1 VGETIVITVLLWKW
15 KQKNYRSKF
24 TAENVNIMT
33 RMIGRN
39 LDLPHRFLC
48 ITDDPEGIECE
59 THPLWDEPN
68 IPLREGRPNC
78 YRRLKV
84 FGEFG
89 KELGDRLLSIDLD
102 TVITGNITP
111 LIDRPEDFVIWGD
124 TAKNTLYNGGFWLMK
139 PGTRTQVW
147 DTFTPMAPRITQKLG
162 IVGSD
167 QAWISHV
174 LGPGEAMW
182 GTKDGVYSYRNH
194 LKHGLLPK
202 PADARIVF
210 FHGAFDPDGDHAQQH
225 RWVRENYR

>member
-1 VGETIVITVLLWKW
+1 MITVLLWKW
-15 KQKNYRSKF
+15 RQKNYRSKF

-48 ITDDPEGIECE
+48 ITDDPDGVECE
-59 THPLWDEPN
+59 TYPLWNEPN
-68 IPLREGRPNC
+68 IHLPDGRPNC

-102 TVITGNITP
+102 TVITKNITP

-124 TAKNTLYNGGFWLMK
+124 TAKNTLYNGGFWLMT
-139 PGTRTQVW
+139 PGTRSKVW
-147 DTFTPMAPRITQKLG
+147 NKFDPMAPKITRSLG

-167 QAWISHV
+167 QAWVSHI

-182 GTKDGVYSYRNH
+182 STKDGVYSYRNH
-194 LKHGLLPK
+194 LRSGLLPL
-202 PADARIVF
+202 PPDARIVF
-210 FHGAFDPDGDHAQQH
+210 LHGAHDPDSEHAQRH
-225 RWVRENYR
+225 KWVRENYR